1 MLDRQR
7 HAKHL
12 CPTRDSGGKPAARAG
27 HRTPQEAD
35 DQAVSNGAASPSTDA
50 GHDGLV
56 APRLVGA
63 NFRGRERINAAGWK
77 PVVHMTP
84 GVERRDGVGGVVGG
98 GVAGGVVEEPG
109 AGVEGVGVGPA
120 STLIQ
125 VAQESQNF
133 MCESLPVSS
142 SAPTPSLC
150 QPSTKSICFGLSPV
164 TCTAPDCLTGS
175 GT

>member
-12 CPTRDSGGKPAARAG
+12 CPTNDSGGKPAARAG
-27 HRTPQEAD
+27 RRTPQEAD
-35 DQAVSNGAASPSTDA
+35 DQAVSNGAVSPSTGA
-50 GHDGLV
+50 GHDISCPYEEQDL
-56 APRLVGA
+56 
-63 NFRGRERINAAGWK
+63 
-77 PVVHMTP
+77 HY
-84 GVERRDGVGGVVGG
+84 GVGGVVGG
-98 GVAGGVVEEPG
+98 GVAGGVVEDPG
-109 AGVEGVGVGPA
+109 AGAEGVGVGPA

-164 TCTAPDCLTGS
+164 TCTVPDCLTGS